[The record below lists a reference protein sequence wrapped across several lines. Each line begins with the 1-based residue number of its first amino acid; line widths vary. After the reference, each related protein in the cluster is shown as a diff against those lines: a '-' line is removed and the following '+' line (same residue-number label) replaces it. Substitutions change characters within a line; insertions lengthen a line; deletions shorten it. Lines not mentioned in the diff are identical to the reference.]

1 MSSNIIYVYFKKS
14 AMLNKSYITLLLNNK
29 FVSNRKNEIK
39 THFLKDF
46 E

>member
-1 MSSNIIYVYFKKS
+1 
-14 AMLNKSYITLLLNNK
+14 MLDKFYITLLLNNE
-29 FVSNRKNEIK
+29 FINNRKNEIK